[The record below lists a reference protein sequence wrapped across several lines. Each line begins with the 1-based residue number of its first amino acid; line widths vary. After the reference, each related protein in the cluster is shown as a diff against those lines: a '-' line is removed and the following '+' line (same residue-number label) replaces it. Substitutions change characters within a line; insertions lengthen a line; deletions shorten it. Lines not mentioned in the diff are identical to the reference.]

1 MFFFFFSAKKHGKV
15 IIIGAGI
22 AGLTAARQLMAFGM
36 DVTILESRVCLQVL
50 FNCSLVNFMDSVEHL
65 HEQVVLRWSVS
76 VCIFIKNP
84 LTHTMTSCLVN
95 RQIVSQSKKYLMSVC
110 YGEGNFF

>member
-1 MFFFFFSAKKHGKV
+1 MLCGFFFAAKKHGKV

-50 FNCSLVNFMDSVEHL
+50 FNCSLVNFMESVEHL
-65 HEQVVLRWSVS
+65 HEQVVLKWPFS
-76 VCIFIKNP
+76 VCVFVKNP
-84 LTHTMTSCLVN
+84 VIHTINSCLVN
-95 RQIVSQSKKYLMSVC
+95 R
-110 YGEGNFF
+110 

>member
-1 MFFFFFSAKKHGKV
+1 MCFFFAAKKHGKV

-36 DVTILESRVCLQVL
+36 DVTILESRVCLQVP
-50 FNCSLVNFMDSVEHL
+50 FNYSLINFLESVEHV

-76 VCIFIKNP
+76 VCVFIKN
-84 LTHTMTSCLVN
+84 LVTHTMTLCLVN
-95 RQIVSQSKKYLMSVC
+95 R
-110 YGEGNFF
+110 

>member
-1 MFFFFFSAKKHGKV
+1 MLCFFFLAAKKHGKV

-36 DVTILESRVCLQVL
+36 DVTILESRVCLQVP
-50 FNCSLVNFMDSVEHL
+50 FNCSLINFLESVEHV

-76 VCIFIKNP
+76 VCIFIKN
-84 LTHTMTSCLVN
+84 LVTHTMTLCLVN
-95 RQIVSQSKKYLMSVC
+95 R
-110 YGEGNFF
+110 

>member
-1 MFFFFFSAKKHGKV
+1 MLCFFFFFAAKKHGKV

-50 FNCSLVNFMDSVEHL
+50 FNCSLVILWIVEHL

-76 VCIFIKNP
+76 VCVFIKNP

-95 RQIVSQSKKYLMSVC
+95 R
-110 YGEGNFF
+110 